1 MWHYLPVKHWT
12 SGLDQVRICPGFGV
26 LTEVKELDYGGP
38 KVHAV
43 GTGRKKLLCIMGSTA
58 KYLIQKY
65 GQGPMLAELILCVEM
80 TIFGLDDL

>member
-1 MWHYLPVKHWT
+1 MK
-12 SGLDQVRICPGFGV
+12 G
-26 LTEVKELDYGGP
+26 LDYGGH

-43 GTGRKKLLCIMGSTA
+43 GTGKKKLLFIVGSTA

-80 TIFGLDDL
+80 MIFGLDDL